1 MEELK
6 KIIVEAGKKA
16 GMKVKMAEVVMSRPD
31 NFGFGDWSTNIAMIL
46 ARKNSAF
53 CKAEFKQN
61 PRELAEKLVAGIEKP
76 DFVEKM
82 EVAGNGFINFYL
94 SRQYLVRE
102 AEKINYEIEYKKELS
117 ERGGGKTVVVDY
129 SAPNIAKPFGIG
141 HLRSTNIGQA
151 IYNIYKILGWKCIGD
166 NHLGDWGTQFGK
178 MIVAIK
184 HWGSAKHSAMQ
195 NLEEMSIEELEKL
208 YVRFHREAEENE
220 SLIEEGREWFSK
232 LEKGDKE
239 ARQIWQ
245 KIVDISTKEFD
256 RVYQMLGV
264 KIDVAH
270 GESFYEPMLD
280 EVIEEMKEKGVA
292 KESQGALVV
301 ELARMPA
308 AMLKK
313 SNGATIY
320 FTRDMATIK
329 YRMEE
334 WSPDLVVYEVGADQ
348 SLHFRQLFATV
359 KMMGWAEGV
368 ELVHVAHGLIR
379 WKNAKFSTR
388 KGDTIHLADV
398 IEKAKQKAKK
408 VADNSQVAKK
418 MSKGKRQR
426 MIQAVA
432 IGAIKFNDLLSDPR
446 RDIIFDWERV
456 MSLKGNSGPYLQY
469 TYARCQSV
477 LTKTKIKEQKNLDQ
491 VAKKWE
497 ETEDI
502 LLKRLGRMEEKII
515 EAAGRFSPSV
525 VAEYL
530 VEVARSYNEFYAKHK
545 ILAEKEENRRV
556 WLTKTTASVI
566 GMGLRLLGI
575 EVLDQM

>member
-1 MEELK
+1 MIEFGMEELK
-6 KIIVEAGKKA
+6 KIIVEAGKK
-16 GMKVKMAEVVMSRPD
+16 GKVKIEMKDVGMSRPD
-31 NFGFGDWSTNIAMIL
+31 NFAFGDWSTNVAMIL
-46 ARKNSAF
+46 AKREK
-53 CKAEFKQN
+53 KK
-61 PRELAEKLVAGIEKP
+61 PREIAKKLIAMIKKP
-76 DFVEKM
+76 DFVEKV
-82 EVAGNGFINFYL
+82 EVAGGGFINFYL
-94 SRQYLVRE
+94 SREYLVRE
-102 AEKINYEIEYKKELS
+102 TEKVNYEIEYKRQLS
-117 ERGGGKTVVVDY
+117 ERGKGKTMVIDY

-178 MIVAIK
+178 MIAAIK
-184 HWGSAKHSAMQ
+184 HWGEKAVEK
-195 NLEEMSIEELEKL
+195 MSIEELEKL
-208 YVRFHREAEENE
+208 YVRFHKEAEEDD

-232 LEKGDKE
+232 LERGDTE
-239 ARQIWQ
+239 AREIWQ
-245 KIVDISTKEFD
+245 KIVDISIKEFD
-256 RVYQMLGV
+256 RVYEMLGV

-270 GESFYEPMLD
+270 GESFYLPMLAGI
-280 EVIEEMKEKGVA
+280 IEEVKEKGVA
-292 KESQGALVV
+292 KESKGALVV
-301 ELARMPA
+301 ELAKMPP
-308 AMLKK
+308 AMLRK

-329 YRMEE
+329 YRIKE
-334 WSPDLVVYEVGADQ
+334 WNPDLMIYEVGADQ

-359 KMMGWAEGV
+359 EKMGWTDGV

-388 KGDTIHLADV
+388 RGDTIHLAEV
-398 IEKAKQKAKK
+398 IEKARERAKK
-408 VADNSQVAKK
+408 VADKSKVAKE
-418 MSKGKRQR
+418 MSQEERQK

-469 TYARCQSV
+469 TYARCQSI
-477 LTKTKIKEQKNLDQ
+477 LGKTKIKEQKNLDRA
-491 VAKKWE
+491 VDGWE
-497 ETEDI
+497 EEEDV
-502 LLKRLGRMEEKII
+502 LLKLLGRFEEKII

-530 VEVARSYNEFYAKHK
+530 VEVARSYNEFYAKYK
-545 ILAEKEENRRV
+545 ILEEKEENRRV

-575 EVLDQM
+575 EVLEKM